1 MSASKSI
8 DAAKE
13 RVKAE
18 LHELQERIVKLEAF
32 VSSER
37 VNALGDKMQ
46 ALLRQQLDVMCQ
58 YMHVLEER
66 LKIWDD

>member
-1 MSASKSI
+1 MSVSKSI
-8 DAAKE
+8 DSAKE
-13 RVKAE
+13 RVKVE
-18 LHELQERIVKLEAF
+18 LHELRERIVKLEAF

-37 VNALGDKMQ
+37 VNALNDKMQ

-58 YMHVLEER
+58 YMYVLEER